1 MSKERKQYSPEFKF
15 RIALEA
21 AKNQATA
28 SQLASESG
36 VWPSQISDWA
46 GTLITEGASL
56 FDRWPVGRDQAVVKM
71 ESELYEQIGRL
82 KVELVWLSSMV
93 REAEFHAFYTADAT
107 AAASMTTDVKDSDVC
122 CNG

>member
-21 AKNQATA
+21 AKNQATV

-36 VWPSQISDWA
+36 VHPSQISDWKGA
-46 GTLITEGASL
+46 LMTEGASL
-56 FDRWPVGRDQAVVKM
+56 FDRRPVGRDQAVVKM

-82 KVELVWLSSMV
+82 KVELEWLKKKSC
-93 REAEFHAFYTADAT
+93 RI
-107 AAASMTTDVKDSDVC
+107 
-122 CNG
+122 

>member
-21 AKNQATA
+21 AKNQATV

-36 VWPSQISDWA
+36 VHPSQISDWK
-46 GTLITEGASL
+46 GTLMTEGSSL
-56 FDRWPVGRDQAVVKM
+56 FDRRPVGRDQAVVKM

-82 KVELVWLSSMV
+82 KVELEWLKKK
-93 REAEFHAFYTADAT
+93 
-107 AAASMTTDVKDSDVC
+107 AAGYSGGQTRA
-122 CNG
+122 G